1 MVMMMN
7 CNYKCKQCKKLHKND
22 LRFIEGQG
30 TTYNPKCWVQCRES
44 GVWAD
49 TVYELAD
56 KVKEDK
62 KLHPWKYEDSLNKSY
77 FDHEV
82 EKKQKTLDDF

>member
-7 CNYKCKQCKKLHKND
+7 CNYDCKNCKKLHKND

-62 KLHPWKYEDSLNKSY
+62 KLHPWRYETSQMVKISDERAN
-77 FDHEV
+77 
-82 EKKQKTLDDF
+82 KQKTLDDF